1 MATTRT
7 FGPYVV
13 QDTAGNYQPG
23 ATGAFYAITDPG
35 CTTPLTV
42 TTLWDGVAQGTSTSI
57 TASSGGTVEWSIS
70 DPSNL
75 YLEGFFKS
83 GSMPKF
89 RVEARGEADTLN
101 PGDPGTTMQAVVW
114 NGSAYP
120 SQPATMPGV
129 TVRIAFGPE
138 APTYAEISGVA
149 DYFLDTTP

>member
-1 MATTRT
+1 MPTRT

-23 ATGAFYAITDPG
+23 ATGAFYATTDPG

-42 TTLWDGVAQGTSTSI
+42 TTLWDGVSQGTSTSI
-57 TASSGGTVEWSIS
+57 TASAGGTVEWSIS
-70 DPSNL
+70 DPGTD
-75 YLEGFFKS
+75 YLEGWFKS
-83 GSMPKF
+83 GSLPKF
-89 RVEARGEADTLN
+89 YVRSRGEADTLN
-101 PGDPGTTMQAVVW
+101 PGDPGTTTQSVVW

-129 TVRIAFGPE
+129 VVRLAFGPE
-138 APTYAEISGVA
+138 APTYAEISGVT